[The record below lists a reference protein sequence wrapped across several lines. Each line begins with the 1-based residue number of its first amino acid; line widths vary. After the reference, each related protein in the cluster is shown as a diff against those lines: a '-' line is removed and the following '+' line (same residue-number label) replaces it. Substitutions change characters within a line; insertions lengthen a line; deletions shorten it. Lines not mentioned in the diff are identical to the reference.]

1 MILERDLIRVV
12 IEEKENCT
20 SEKIEIKDGDKWVAI
35 IGSNV
40 DHCTLNSW
48 LKNEINSKTLNFQK
62 RTNKKLYYQLN
73 DNDFAINLDYCL
85 EENNIIDIKYKISNN
100 RKIHLS
106 KLGVNYAILLG
117 NEPDYTWVPH
127 LRPNE
132 NLVMGDHIFR
142 SPAIIY
148 KKGNYAFAFIP
159 DLKTLGLNRPFQT
172 FMDLNLKPMNFKG
185 TPQVFYGFGNYKPV
199 GHIRFK
205 HKPNKKWKIKANT
218 DLTFRYNLIIFIDKP
233 VQEILEFVN
242 NFFWEKY
249 GRKLF
254 YESLNPQI
262 LPYDFNV
269 KEGVKALFEKH
280 KVWGDLKING
290 KDCGGFWQSSWLGK
304 KKKPIHF
311 FNSETF
317 DLETHQKKSLTRLF
331 GEESLLSRIIMYFS
345 NSPFWIK
352 RFAKFT
358 QNHGIINRNA
368 EIWNQAWF
376 MNMRSGY
383 GLKYFGEFWG
393 DKDLIEKG
401 DRILNTLLYIPRIKG
416 IFPNMILPSSLGGSN
431 FSSIKSVTGF
441 IIRDQYSTV
450 DCSLSMYWALK
461 YYKDFEKNELVIEKS
476 IDLLELLKELQ
487 LENGEIPNYLNFD
500 SKNNNPII
508 SDLLINSASSGA
520 SLMFLIELYK
530 LIKDNNIIPIVEKIA
545 NYIKT
550 EIIPEDKWHD
560 FEPFYSCTH
569 LPVDFYDDYTKK
581 HVMNCLCIYWCAEGM
596 KELYRITN
604 KKEYL
609 KLGERILA
617 ILSLFQQVWNMP
629 YISFNTFGGFCSQNI
644 DAELSDARQALF
656 IRVYM
661 EYYLETGKKEYME
674 RGIAAL
680 RACWAMQL
688 LREYQEQCPGNLRGI
703 KTVDGIDRGCV
714 TENYGHSGTDL
725 WTPGYIMFDW
735 GFGTSASATAY
746 TKKHFGDLFIDFKEK
761 LAWGIDGIIAKSFDF
776 KDNSVNISIEMLPNK
791 DYIIVKARH
800 SPENACEIIINDNSI
815 GLKEKEDLNSGFI
828 YKIE

>member
-1 MILERDLIRVV
+1 MDIINKMILERDLIRVV

-40 DHCTLNSW
+40 DYSTLNSW

-73 DNDFAINLDYCL
+73 NNDFAINLDYCL

-142 SPAIIY
+142 SPVIIY

-331 GEESLLSRIIMYFS
+331 GEELLC
-345 NSPFWIK
+345 
-352 RFAKFT
+352 T
-358 QNHGIINRNA
+358 
-368 EIWNQAWF
+368 
-376 MNMRSGY
+376 
-383 GLKYFGEFWG
+383 
-393 DKDLIEKG
+393 
-401 DRILNTLLYIPRIKG
+401 
-416 IFPNMILPSSLGGSN
+416 
-431 FSSIKSVTGF
+431 
-441 IIRDQYSTV
+441 
-450 DCSLSMYWALK
+450 
-461 YYKDFEKNELVIEKS
+461 
-476 IDLLELLKELQ
+476 
-487 LENGEIPNYLNFD
+487 
-500 SKNNNPII
+500 
-508 SDLLINSASSGA
+508 
-520 SLMFLIELYK
+520 FLI
-530 LIKDNNIIPIVEKIA
+530 A
-545 NYIKT
+545 
-550 EIIPEDKWHD
+550 
-560 FEPFYSCTH
+560 
-569 LPVDFYDDYTKK
+569 
-581 HVMNCLCIYWCAEGM
+581 
-596 KELYRITN
+596 
-604 KKEYL
+604 
-609 KLGERILA
+609 
-617 ILSLFQQVWNMP
+617 
-629 YISFNTFGGFCSQNI
+629 
-644 DAELSDARQALF
+644 
-656 IRVYM
+656 
-661 EYYLETGKKEYME
+661 
-674 RGIAAL
+674 
-680 RACWAMQL
+680 
-688 LREYQEQCPGNLRGI
+688 
-703 KTVDGIDRGCV
+703 
-714 TENYGHSGTDL
+714 
-725 WTPGYIMFDW
+725 
-735 GFGTSASATAY
+735 
-746 TKKHFGDLFIDFKEK
+746 HFG
-761 LAWGIDGIIAKSFDF
+761 
-776 KDNSVNISIEMLPNK
+776 
-791 DYIIVKARH
+791 
-800 SPENACEIIINDNSI
+800 
-815 GLKEKEDLNSGFI
+815 
-828 YKIE
+828 